1 VVVKSTPEPK
11 TDNVYPI
18 GKRRKSS
25 LKVAS
30 TSSGVASLRDDLKR
44 DSSIV
49 KIIKQQSNGESE
61 HFFAFGIT

>member
-1 VVVKSTPEPK
+1 MQEVLT
-11 TDNVYPI
+11 
-18 GKRRKSS
+18 
-25 LKVAS
+25 
-30 TSSGVASLRDDLKR
+30 GVASLRDDLKR